1 MTREKAVEILSLPQN
16 ATAKQIETAYRR
28 HLELY
33 YPPFYGWHPGA
44 YQAHNSDIAPDPGTW
59 AFIRF
64 WNVHEAYQYL
74 TDPNNKNDQGVD
86 PGTAYGYDVL
96 RYGVTVAKIRKT
108 LGYIALISPIF
119 WILRIVIALVFGI
132 FFSNNMELGDGISN
146 VLWWIYCACWVGG
159 LISAP
164 LDTLLVIPIKI
175 WNGLKAGWELG
186 PLILKPIIALL
197 FGAVNGLIGLVQVLY
212 FPAKAQ
218 LNRDERIEK
227 KGGAGKKGGTAEISY
242 QDICALV
249 NTVTPT
255 YRQKYQGFASH
266 LNGISDFDMFWEEIE
281 DDREY
286 MLKYDPLYQSIL
298 DEADTA
304 LWQQKQAYNKVR
316 QKGEKDLAKSEKM
329 RDFFQNTAWVG
340 AESSWEIEYEMESAD
355 RDYEQNVKYWDE
367 TFSEEKKAYAAQ
379 HRLTQAIRKRVALE
393 TLYQANTFDDEEEE
407 DDYDDEEEAYDDFD
421 DFDDFDE
428 DDFSDE

>member
-1 MTREKAVEILSLPQN
+1 
-16 ATAKQIETAYRR
+16 
-28 HLELY
+28 
-33 YPPFYGWHPGA
+33 
-44 YQAHNSDIAPDPGTW
+44 
-59 AFIRF
+59 
-64 WNVHEAYQYL
+64 
-74 TDPNNKNDQGVD
+74 
-86 PGTAYGYDVL
+86 
-96 RYGVTVAKIRKT
+96 
-108 LGYIALISPIF
+108 
-119 WILRIVIALVFGI
+119 
-132 FFSNNMELGDGISN
+132 
-146 VLWWIYCACWVGG
+146 
-159 LISAP
+159 
-164 LDTLLVIPIKI
+164 
-175 WNGLKAGWELG
+175 
-186 PLILKPIIALL
+186 
-197 FGAVNGLIGLVQVLY
+197 
-212 FPAKAQ
+212 
-218 LNRDERIEK
+218 
-227 KGGAGKKGGTAEISY
+227 
-242 QDICALV
+242 
-249 NTVTPT
+249 VTPT

-367 TFSEEKKAYAAQ
+367 TFAEEKKAYAAQ

-407 DDYDDEEEAYDDFD
+407 DDYDDEEEAYDVFD